1 MDEGLLCPKLLAR
14 QMEREREEM
23 RLPQRKPIT
32 YMTSEQLEGALKPHF
47 GSKENGSY
55 FIGFG
60 VGPGW
65 SDIILDL
72 HMKLVK
78 EHPDYVIHQVKEK
91 FAGLRYYVGGMTDK
105 GHEYIM
111 EAEGLSEITCEECGR
126 PGKLRQHNYWIRTLC
141 DVDSAVDRINK
152 HLWTI
157 QKRGLKVFFKGY
169 FAMRR
174 INKKRKRSAENGDF

>member
-1 MDEGLLCPKLLAR
+1 MDEGLLCPKLLVR

-32 YMTSEQLEGALKPHF
+32 YMTSEQLEAALKPHF

-78 EHPDYVIHQVKEK
+78 RATRLQNSPGFKREVCWS
-91 FAGLRYYVGGMTDK
+91 ALLRGW
-105 GHEYIM
+105 H
-111 EAEGLSEITCEECGR
+111 
-126 PGKLRQHNYWIRTLC
+126 
-141 DVDSAVDRINK
+141 DR
-152 HLWTI
+152 
-157 QKRGLKVFFKGY
+157 
-169 FAMRR
+169 
-174 INKKRKRSAENGDF
+174 

>member
-1 MDEGLLCPKLLAR
+1 
-14 QMEREREEM
+14 M

-32 YMTSEQLEGALKPHF
+32 YMTSEQLEAALKPHF

-55 FIGFG
+55 FIGFD

-126 PGKLRQHNYWIRTLC
+126 PGILREDLSWSWITTLC
-141 DVDSAVDRINK
+141 DYDHKIYKINNRVWRFQ
-152 HLWTI
+152 LAYL
-157 QKRGLKVFFKGY
+157 RYFFRSY
-169 FAMRR
+169 FATNRWLR
-174 INKKRKRSAENGDF
+174 KWKRSAKNGNF